1 MADLGQIYSLKIS
14 GKRDFMDVTSKSGTY
29 SQKFENG
36 VVLSI
41 TIEKGKMVKHEAKD
55 RAGKLL
61 KSSIVRIQEPKVTET
76 CYVCFHVD
84 TPQMFCGKVPC
95 KWV

>member
-1 MADLGQIYSLKIS
+1 MGHLDQIRSIKIS
-14 GKRDFMDVTSKSGTY
+14 DKQNLMGIHSEAGTY
-29 SQKFENG
+29 SEKFENG
-36 VVLSI
+36 VVLTI

-55 RAGKLL
+55 RAGNSL
-61 KSSIVRIQEPKVTET
+61 KTSILRISGIGEET

-84 TPQMFCGKVPC
+84 TPQMFCGKIPC